1 MAPAGDA
8 CRLGHHAAPIAL
20 VAVTPA
26 QGHASTTASA
36 RYQHPQRAGLCQATQ
51 AAAIAGR
58 ALRWLGRCRRLQPH
72 DGRRRLGHAKAT
84 PERAG
89 VKETMDMEGEAI
101 RAASGDAAAAPDH
114 APRKGAATAPN
125 AKKKDPSYCGNSW
138 GEEAGQKG
146 GEKNRPEGDKGQDRQ
161 GRCPTPRRSA
171 VGTLGPKPDQQPLG
185 RPVRMGTM
193 PLTLSVAPEPSLAVR
208 VLLVKRTRSLSRSTA
223 ESTASPL
230 AYSLPANVMNTW

>member
-51 AAAIAGR
+51 AAAIAR
-58 ALRWLGRCRRLQPH
+58 FALGWLGRCRRLQPH

-84 PERAG
+84 PKRAG
-89 VKETMDMEGEAI
+89 VKETMGMEGEAI

-125 AKKKDPSYCGNSW
+125 AKKKTPAIA
-138 GEEAGQKG
+138 EIAGAK
-146 GEKNRPEGDKGQDRQ
+146 
-161 GRCPTPRRSA
+161 
-171 VGTLGPKPDQQPLG
+171 
-185 RPVRMGTM
+185 RPVRREERRTGPRGTRDKRDKEGAL
-193 PLTLSVAPEPSLAVR
+193 PRAAALWAPWGQSPISSRWGGPCAWAQC
-208 VLLVKRTRSLSRSTA
+208 RS
-223 ESTASPL
+223 P
-230 AYSLPANVMNTW
+230 

>member
-1 MAPAGDA
+1 MG
-8 CRLGHHAAPIAL
+8 
-20 VAVTPA
+20 
-26 QGHASTTASA
+26 
-36 RYQHPQRAGLCQATQ
+36 
-51 AAAIAGR
+51 
-58 ALRWLGRCRRLQPH
+58 
-72 DGRRRLGHAKAT
+72 
-84 PERAG
+84 
-89 VKETMDMEGEAI
+89 MEGEAI

-146 GEKNRPEGDKGQDRQ
+146 REKNRPEGDKGQDRQ
-161 GRCPTPRRSA
+161 GRCPTPRCSA
-171 VGTLGPKPDQQPLG
+171 VGTVGPKPDQQPLG

-193 PLTLSVAPEPSLAVR
+193 PLTLSVAPEPSLAVS

-223 ESTASPL
+223 VSTASPL

>member
-51 AAAIAGR
+51 ATAIAR
-58 ALRWLGRCRRLQPH
+58 CALGWLGRCRRLQPH
-72 DGRRRLGHAKAT
+72 NGRRRLGHAKAT
-84 PERAG
+84 PKRAG
-89 VKETMDMEGEAI
+89 VKETMGMEGEAI

-125 AKKKDPSYCGNSW
+125 AKKKDPSYCGNNW

-146 GEKNRPEGDKGQDRQ
+146 GEKNRPEGDKRLDRQ
-161 GRCPTPRRSA
+161 GRCPTTRFSA
-171 VGTLGPKPDQQPLG
+171 VGTVGPKPDQQPLG

-193 PLTLSVAPEPSLAVR
+193 PLTLSVAPEPSLAVS

-223 ESTASPL
+223 VSTASPL

>member
-1 MAPAGDA
+1 M
-8 CRLGHHAAPIAL
+8 
-20 VAVTPA
+20 
-26 QGHASTTASA
+26 
-36 RYQHPQRAGLCQATQ
+36 
-51 AAAIAGR
+51 
-58 ALRWLGRCRRLQPH
+58 
-72 DGRRRLGHAKAT
+72 
-84 PERAG
+84 
-89 VKETMDMEGEAI
+89 KETMGMEGEAI
-101 RAASGDAAAAPDH
+101 RAASGDAAATPDH

-146 GEKNRPEGDKGQDRQ
+146 GEKNRPEGDKRQERQ
-161 GRCPTPRRSA
+161 GRCPTPRCSA
-171 VGTLGPKPDQQPLG
+171 VGTVGPKPDQQPLG

-223 ESTASPL
+223 VSTASPL

>member
-58 ALRWLGRCRRLQPH
+58 ALGWLGRCRRLQPH

-89 VKETMDMEGEAI
+89 VKETMGMEGEGI

-146 GEKNRPEGDKGQDRQ
+146 GEKNRPEGDKRQERQ

>member
-36 RYQHPQRAGLCQATQ
+36 RYQHPQRAGLRQATQ
-51 AAAIAGR
+51 ATAIARCTLG
-58 ALRWLGRCRRLQPH
+58 WLGRCRRLQPH

-84 PERAG
+84 PKRAG
-89 VKETMDMEGEAI
+89 VKETMGMEGEAI
-101 RAASGDAAAAPDH
+101 RAASGDAAATPDH

-146 GEKNRPEGDKGQDRQ
+146 GEKNRPEGDKRQERQ
-161 GRCPTPRRSA
+161 GRYPTPRRSA
-171 VGTLGPKPDQQPLG
+171 VGTVGPKPDQQPLG

-223 ESTASPL
+223 VSTASPL

>member
-58 ALRWLGRCRRLQPH
+58 ALGWLGRCRRLQPH
-72 DGRRRLGHAKAT
+72 NGRRRLGHAKA
-84 PERAG
+84 PPKRAG
-89 VKETMDMEGEAI
+89 VKETMGMEGKAI
-101 RAASGDAAAAPDH
+101 RAAPGDAAAAPDH
-114 APRKGAATAPN
+114 APRKGAAKPPTP
-125 AKKKDPSYCGNSW
+125 KKDPSYCTNSW

-146 GEKNRPEGDKGQDRQ
+146 GEKNRPEGDKRDKRDKRDKEGALPRAAALWAPWGQSPISSRW
-161 GRCPTPRRSA
+161 GGPCAWARCRS
-171 VGTLGPKPDQQPLG
+171 P
-185 RPVRMGTM
+185 
-193 PLTLSVAPEPSLAVR
+193 
-208 VLLVKRTRSLSRSTA
+208 
-223 ESTASPL
+223 
-230 AYSLPANVMNTW
+230 

>member
-51 AAAIAGR
+51 AAAIAR
-58 ALRWLGRCRRLQPH
+58 FALGWLGRCRRLQPH

-84 PERAG
+84 PNRAG
-89 VKETMDMEGEAI
+89 VKETMGMEGEGI
-101 RAASGDAAAAPDH
+101 RAASGDAAATPDH

-146 GEKNRPEGDKGQDRQ
+146 GEKNRPEGDKRQERQ
-161 GRCPTPRRSA
+161 GRCPTQRCSA
-171 VGTLGPKPDQQPLG
+171 VGSVGPKPDQQPLG